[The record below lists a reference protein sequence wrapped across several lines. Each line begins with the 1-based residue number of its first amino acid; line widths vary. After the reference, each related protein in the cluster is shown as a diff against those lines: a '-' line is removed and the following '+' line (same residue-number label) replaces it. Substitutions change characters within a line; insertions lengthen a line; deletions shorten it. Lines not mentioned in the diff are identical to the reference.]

1 MSSETLGAEFE
12 IIVPLDWGEVTPI
25 TLEENDA
32 FPFVYV
38 VLGGD
43 MYSEAIIID
52 SFVTENGQTKI
63 GNFEFGRP

>member
-1 MSSETLGAEFE
+1 MTLPGY
-12 IIVPLDWGEVTPI
+12 
-25 TLEENDA
+25 A
-32 FPFVYV
+32 FRFVYV

-52 SFVTENGQTKI
+52 SFVTENGKIKI